1 MGKLAMKMKELLA
14 GEITATTRTKAV
26 TQRRRRQR
34 SDRFTCWTCGQLGH
48 FRRDCNSHTGSQQG
62 RDEPQSRGSVGSLKC
77 KMLVDT
83 GAAVTLAAEEVMKGS
98 KLAVTNDYVMEIVL
112 GGTVRVQHTVLCV
125 KGLSHQFLS
134 SIPFIK
140 PIAVAPVGTQSAKSI
155 SQILVAMEQMLPKE
169 QEAGGKYRPTLSAI
183 LEQFSDV
190 LATSDEDLGRTSVIR
205 HATHT
210 GDAKS
215 VKCSPRGIAYH
226 QRAQVETVLNGMI
239 YPDVIEPSCSP
250 WASPIVLVNKKDGS
264 CRFCVDYRQLNN
276 VTQKDAHRLP

>member
-26 TQRRRRQR
+26 SQRRRRQR

-125 KGLSHQFLS
+125 KGLSHQFL
-134 SIPFIK
+134 
-140 PIAVAPVGTQSAKSI
+140 VGWDFMRSHGCTPD
-155 SQILVAMEQMLPKE
+155 LVANCL
-169 QEAGGKYRPTLSAI
+169 RI
-183 LEQFSDV
+183 
-190 LATSDEDLGRTSVIR
+190 
-205 HATHT
+205 
-210 GDAKS
+210 
-215 VKCSPRGIAYH
+215 
-226 QRAQVETVLNGMI
+226 
-239 YPDVIEPSCSP
+239 
-250 WASPIVLVNKKDGS
+250 
-264 CRFCVDYRQLNN
+264 
-276 VTQKDAHRLP
+276 